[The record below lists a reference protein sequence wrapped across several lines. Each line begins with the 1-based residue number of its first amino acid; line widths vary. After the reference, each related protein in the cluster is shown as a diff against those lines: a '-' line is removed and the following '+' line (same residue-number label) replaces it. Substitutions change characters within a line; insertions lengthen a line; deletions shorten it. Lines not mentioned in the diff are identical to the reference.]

1 MNATSPRLDGLVA
14 VVTGASS
21 GIGEATARALAIQG
35 ADVVLAARRADRIAS
50 LAGELNAGA
59 SDHGRAV
66 AITTDVADQA
76 QATAAVRQTIETFGR
91 LDIVVNNAGVMLL
104 GPVVDAP
111 TEAWERM
118 LAANVRGALYITHA
132 ALPHLIAAAESAP
145 RRVADVINVSSIAG
159 RQVHVGAAVY
169 NLTKH
174 GIGAF
179 SESLRQE
186 LADRHVR
193 VGLVEPGPVDSELGT
208 HLSAAARAR
217 AEERLGHIERLT
229 PQDIADT
236 ITYMVTRPRRV
247 AMNEIMVRPTNS
259 AF

>member
-1 MNATSPRLDGLVA
+1 MNAVSRRLDGLVA
-14 VVTGASS
+14 LVTGASS
-21 GIGEATARALAIQG
+21 GIGEATARALAVQG

-50 LAGELNAGA
+50 VGEDINANASGHGKALA
-59 SDHGRAV
+59 V
-66 AITTDVADQA
+66 PTDVADQA
-76 QATAAVRQTIETFGR
+76 QATAAVQETIGTFGR

-111 TEAWERM
+111 TQEWDRM
-118 LAANVRGALYITHA
+118 LAANVKGALYITHA
-132 ALPHLIAAAESAP
+132 ALPHLIAAAESSQ

-186 LADRHVR
+186 LAERHVR
-193 VGLVEPGPVDSELGT
+193 VGLV
-208 HLSAAARAR
+208 
-217 AEERLGHIERLT
+217 
-229 PQDIADT
+229 
-236 ITYMVTRPRRV
+236 
-247 AMNEIMVRPTNS
+247 
-259 AF
+259 